1 MVGGWVGGWGRGFV
15 GVLWVEGVGC
25 MVVSPLEVAISVR
38 IFVWGD
44 GKGVVY
50 EVSGCGVR
58 FSNPISGSIFMFL
71 VLIPVFMRFSLHCC
85 GGGVY

>member
-1 MVGGWVGGWGRGFV
+1 MGGGGRVYGCVSLRGCDF
-15 GVLWVEGVGC
+15 
-25 MVVSPLEVAISVR
+25 R
-38 IFVWGD
+38 KNFVWGG

-58 FSNPISGSIFMFL
+58 LPNPISGSIFMFL